1 MLWGLY
7 TTCIFIRQLSWV
19 KLWDA
24 GALNVDNDYHG
35 QRQRIL
41 RGVALMG
48 LLAPLLRSSTA
59 LDKMLSLRREPV
71 FWRGGRNNE
80 KHLAELF

>member
-19 KLWDA
+19 KLWDV

-41 RGVALMG
+41 QGVALMG
-48 LLAPLLRSSTA
+48 LLAPLLRSSAA
-59 LDKMLSLRREPV
+59 LDKMFSLRKRAC
-71 FWRGGRNNE
+71 F
-80 KHLAELF
+80 LAWGQK